1 MKKLSNNK
9 KLKHIFAFCLIMI
22 LSICMVIPMN
32 TQAAVSSKEPIF
44 KYLAPKSQTS
54 YKQIYKSSQKVKKI
68 KKDGKDIIAFGGTV
82 MAAGAVITP
91 KAGKIGMYVSA
102 AGGAYYLVGDVICRS
117 LSKIPNNAKSVV
129 IAEFKWTDTKNYP
142 LKGTF
147 KYTTYYTYKGKVVG
161 KKQVKKQNRQFS
173 LGERW

>member
-1 MKKLSNNK
+1 MKKCSNTKMFK
-9 KLKHIFAFCLIMI
+9 KIFTFSLIMI

-54 YKQIYKSSQKVKKI
+54 YKQIYKSSRKVEKI
-68 KKDGKDIIAFGGTV
+68 KKDGKDIMAFGGTV
-82 MAAGAVITP
+82 MAAGTFITP

-102 AGGAYYLVGDVICRS
+102 AGGGYYLLGDAICRS
-117 LSKIPNNAKSVV
+117 LSKIPNDAKSVV
-129 IAEFKWTDTKNYP
+129 IAEFKWTNTKNYP

-161 KKQVKKQNRQFS
+161 KKQVKTQNRQFS
-173 LGERW
+173 PGERW